1 MRTVVSQRISA
12 PLSASL
18 PPAPPPSAP
27 SLPQVSA
34 LPPLLRQPAFV
45 RFWLARTLSTA
56 AFQIVAVVVGWQIFT
71 LTGSTLQLGL
81 IGLAQFIPM
90 LLLTIPAGHVAD
102 RYDRRTVVRSCQAVE
117 ALAAVALAL
126 GSWQG
131 WLGAHGIFA
140 AVAVIG
146 AARTFESP
154 TVSALLPGVVPAEA
168 LPSAFALSASAI
180 QTATIIGPALGG
192 ALYIAG
198 PPLAYA
204 VIAGVFALASLLVGG
219 LRLERAPP
227 RREPP
232 SLASLLSGFTYI
244 RDHAIVLGA
253 ISLDLFAVLL
263 GGATALLPVY
273 ARDILHTTPVGLGV
287 LRAAPAVGALLTS
300 VALARHPLTR
310 RAGAKMFLAVGL
322 FGLATVAFG
331 LSTSFPLSLLAL
343 AVLGAADVLSM
354 VVRSSLVQLQT
365 PDAMR
370 GRVSAV
376 NSMFVG
382 TSNQLGE
389 FESGL
394 TASLFGTVPAVVLG
408 GLGTVAVAL
417 LWSRL
422 FPALRKVDDLAKAHA
437 AG

>member
-1 MRTVVSQRISA
+1 MLDPVA
-12 PLSASL
+12 PS
-18 PPAPPPSAP
+18 PAP
-27 SLPQVSA
+27 
-34 LPPLLRQPAFV
+34 PPLLRQPAFL

-56 AFQIVAVVVGWQIFT
+56 AFQITAVVVGWQIFA
-71 LTGSTLQLGL
+71 LTGSTLELGL
-81 IGLAQFIPM
+81 IGLMQFLPM

-102 RYDRRTVVRSCQAVE
+102 RYDRRTIVRLCQAVE
-117 ALAAVALAL
+117 ALAAAALAL
-126 GSWQG
+126 GSLGG
-131 WLGAHGIFA
+131 WLGPHGIFA
-140 AVAVIG
+140 AVALIG

-154 TVSALLPGVVPAEA
+154 TVSALLPGVVPPES
-168 LPSAFALSASAI
+168 LSSAFALSASAI
-180 QTATIIGPALGG
+180 QTATIIGPAIGG

-198 PPLAYA
+198 QAWAYGAIA
-204 VIAGVFALASLLVGG
+204 VVFALASLLVGG
-219 LRLERAPP
+219 IRLARTPP
-227 RREPP
+227 KREPAT
-232 SLASLLSGFTYI
+232 LASILSGFTYI
-244 RDHAIVLGA
+244 RDHSIVLGA

-300 VALARHPLTR
+300 VVLARHPLTS
-310 RAGAKMFLAVGL
+310 RAGVKMFLAVGL
-322 FGLATVAFG
+322 FGLATVVFG

-343 AVLGAADVLSM
+343 AVLGASDVLSM

-376 NSMFVG
+376 NSLFVG

-389 FESGL
+389 FESGV
-394 TASLFGTVPAVVLG
+394 TATLFGTVPAVVLG
-408 GLGTVAVAL
+408 GAGTIVVAL

-422 FPALRKVDDLAKAHA
+422 FPALRDVDDLAKAHA
-437 AG
+437 TR

>member
-1 MRTVVSQRISA
+1 MLDT
-12 PLSASL
+12 
-18 PPAPPPSAP
+18 APPPHI
-27 SLPQVSA
+27 
-34 LPPLLRQPAFV
+34 PPLLRQPAFL
-45 RFWLARTLSTA
+45 RFWLARTLSTG
-56 AFQIVAVVVGWQIFT
+56 AFQITAVVVGWQIFT

-81 IGLAQFIPM
+81 IGLMQFIPM
-90 LLLTIPAGHVAD
+90 VLLTITAGHVAD
-102 RYDRRTVVRSCQAVE
+102 RYDRRTVVRVCQAVE
-117 ALAAVALAL
+117 ALAAAALAL
-126 GSWQG
+126 GSAEG

-146 AARTFESP
+146 AARTFEAP
-154 TVSALLPGVVPAEA
+154 TVAALLPGVVPAEA
-168 LPSAFALSASAI
+168 LPSAFALSAAAI
-180 QTATIIGPALGG
+180 QTATILGPAIGG

-198 PPLAYA
+198 PPLAYGA
-204 VIAGVFALASLLVGG
+204 IAIVFAGASLLIGG
-219 LRLERAPP
+219 VRLDRAPP
-227 RREPP
+227 RREPA
-232 SLASLLSGFTYI
+232 SLGSLLSGFTYI
-244 RDHAIVLGA
+244 RDHSIVLGA

-300 VALARHPLTR
+300 FVLARRPLAR

-322 FGLATVAFG
+322 FGLATIVFG
-331 LSTSFPLSLLAL
+331 LSASFPLSLVAL

-408 GLGTVAVAL
+408 GVGTVAVAI

-422 FPALRKVDDLAKAHA
+422 FPGLRDVDDLAKAHVP
-437 AG
+437 G

>member
-1 MRTVVSQRISA
+1 MPDAVPSPKI
-12 PLSASL
+12 
-18 PPAPPPSAP
+18 PPPKI
-27 SLPQVSA
+27 
-34 LPPLLRQPAFV
+34 PPPLRQPAFL

-56 AFQIVAVVVGWQIFT
+56 GFQIIAVVVGWQIFA
-71 LTGSTLQLGL
+71 LTGSTLELGL
-81 IGLAQFIPM
+81 IGLMQFLPM
-90 LLLTIPAGHVAD
+90 LVLTIPAGHVAD
-102 RYDRRTVVRSCQAVE
+102 RYDRRRIVRVCQAVE
-117 ALAAVALAL
+117 ALAAAALAL
-126 GSWQG
+126 GSAEG
-131 WLGAHGIFA
+131 SLGAHVIFA

-154 TVSALLPGVVPAEA
+154 TVSALLPGVVPAES
-168 LPSAFALSASAI
+168 LPSALALSASSV
-180 QTATIIGPALGG
+180 QTATILGPAVGG

-198 PPLAYA
+198 PALAYA
-204 VIAGVFALASLLVGG
+204 AVAAVFALASLLIGG
-219 LRLERAPP
+219 IRLERAPP
-227 RREPP
+227 PREPP

-244 RDHAIVLGA
+244 RDHSIVLGA

-273 ARDILHTTPVGLGV
+273 AQDILHTTPVGLGV
-287 LRAAPAVGALLTS
+287 LRTAPAVGALLTS
-300 VALARHPLTR
+300 VVLVRHPLAH
-310 RAGAKMFLAVGL
+310 RAGVKMFLAVGL

-343 AVLGAADVLSM
+343 AVLGASDVLSM

-365 PDAMR
+365 PDGMR

-394 TASLFGTVPAVVLG
+394 TAWLFGTVPAVVLG

-422 FPALRKVDDLAKAHA
+422 FPALRDVDDLAKAH
-437 AG
+437 GPG

>member
-1 MRTVVSQRISA
+1 M
-12 PLSASL
+12 SAS
-18 PPAPPPSAP
+18 PPH
-27 SLPQVSA
+27 LPQHLPQH
-34 LPPLLRQPAFV
+34 LPPLLRQPAFL

-81 IGLAQFIPM
+81 IGLMQFIPM
-90 LLLTIPAGHVAD
+90 LVLTIPAGHVAD
-102 RYDRRTVVRSCQAVE
+102 QYDRRTIVRVCQAVQ
-117 ALAAVALAL
+117 ALAAAALAL
-126 GSWQG
+126 GSLQG

-154 TVSALLPGVVPAEA
+154 TVSALLPGVVPAA
-168 LPSAFALSASAI
+168 SLPSAFALSASAI
-180 QTATIIGPALGG
+180 QTATILGPALGG

-198 PPLAYA
+198 PTLAYGA
-204 VIAGVFALASLLVGG
+204 IALVFALASLLVGG
-219 LRLERAPP
+219 IRLERAPP
-227 RREPP
+227 AREPP

-244 RDHAIVLGA
+244 RDHQIVLGA

-300 VALARHPLTR
+300 VVLARRPLKH

-322 FGLATVAFG
+322 FGLATVVFG
-331 LSTSFPLSLLAL
+331 LSTSFPLSLVAL

-394 TASLFGTVPAVVLG
+394 TASLFGTVPAVVAG
-408 GLGTVAVAL
+408 GLGTILVAV

-422 FPALRKVDDLAKAHA
+422 FPALRAVDDLAKAQA
-437 AG
+437 PG

>member
-1 MRTVVSQRISA
+1 MLDPV
-12 PLSASL
+12 
-18 PPAPPPSAP
+18 PPPHI
-27 SLPQVSA
+27 
-34 LPPLLRQPAFV
+34 PPLLRQPAFL

-56 AFQIVAVVVGWQIFT
+56 AFQITAVVVGWQIFT
-71 LTGSTLQLGL
+71 LTGSTLELGL
-81 IGLAQFIPM
+81 IGLMQFLPM
-90 LLLTIPAGHVAD
+90 LFLTLPAGHVAD
-102 RYDRRTVVRSCQAVE
+102 QYDRRAIVRICQAVE
-117 ALAAVALAL
+117 ALAAAALAL
-126 GSWQG
+126 GSLQG

-154 TVSALLPGVVPAEA
+154 TVSALLPGVVPQESLTA
-168 LPSAFALSASAI
+168 AFALSASAI
-180 QTATIIGPALGG
+180 QTASIIGPAIGG

-198 PPLAYA
+198 PAWAYA
-204 VIAGVFALASLLVGG
+204 AIACIFALASLLVGG
-219 LRLERAPP
+219 IKLERMPP
-227 RREPP
+227 KREPAT
-232 SLASLLSGFTYI
+232 LKSLLSGFTYI
-244 RDHAIVLGA
+244 RDHSIVLGA

-300 VALARHPLTR
+300 FVLARHPLTS
-310 RAGAKMFLAVGL
+310 RAGVKMFLAVGL
-322 FGLATVAFG
+322 FGLATIVFG
-331 LSTSFPLSLLAL
+331 LSTSFPLSLVAL
-343 AVLGAADVLSM
+343 AVLGASDVLSM

-389 FESGL
+389 FESGV
-394 TASLFGTVPAVVLG
+394 TATLFGTVPAVVLG
-408 GLGTVAVAL
+408 GVGTVVVAL

-422 FPALRKVDDLAKAHA
+422 FPALRDVDDLAKAHA
-437 AG
+437 PV

>member
-1 MRTVVSQRISA
+1 M
-12 PLSASL
+12 
-18 PPAPPPSAP
+18 PAPVTPAAIPPP
-27 SLPQVSA
+27 
-34 LPPLLRQPAFV
+34 LRQPAFL

-56 AFQIVAVVVGWQIFT
+56 GFQIIAVVVGWQIFA
-71 LTGSTLQLGL
+71 LTGSTLELGL
-81 IGLAQFIPM
+81 IGLMQFLPM
-90 LLLTIPAGHVAD
+90 LVLTIPAGHVAD
-102 RYDRRTVVRSCQAVE
+102 RYDRRTVVRVCQAVE
-117 ALAAVALAL
+117 ALAAAALAL
-126 GSWQG
+126 GSAEG
-131 WLGAHGIFA
+131 WLGAHVIFA

-154 TVSALLPGVVPAEA
+154 TVSALLPGVVPAES
-168 LPSAFALSASAI
+168 LPSALALSASSV
-180 QTATIIGPALGG
+180 QTATILGPAVGG

-198 PPLAYA
+198 PALAYA
-204 VIAGVFALASLLVGG
+204 AVAAVFALASLLIGG
-219 LRLERAPP
+219 VRLERAPP
-227 RREPP
+227 PREPP

-244 RDHAIVLGA
+244 RDHSIVLGA

-273 ARDILHTTPVGLGV
+273 AQDILHTTPVGLGV

-300 VALARHPLTR
+300 FVLVRHPLAH
-310 RAGAKMFLAVGL
+310 RAGVKMFLAVGL
-322 FGLATVAFG
+322 FGFATVAFG
-331 LSTSFPLSLLAL
+331 LSRSFPLSLLAL
-343 AVLGAADVLSM
+343 AVLGASDVLSM

-365 PDAMR
+365 PDGMR

-394 TASLFGTVPAVVLG
+394 TAWLFGTVPAVVLG

-422 FPALRKVDDLAKAHA
+422 FPALREVDDLAKAH
-437 AG
+437 GPG

>member
-1 MRTVVSQRISA
+1 MPDAV
-12 PLSASL
+12 
-18 PPAPPPSAP
+18 PPPKI
-27 SLPQVSA
+27 
-34 LPPLLRQPAFV
+34 PPPKIPPPLRQPAFL

-56 AFQIVAVVVGWQIFT
+56 GFQIIAVVVGWQIFA
-71 LTGSTLQLGL
+71 LTGSTLELGL
-81 IGLAQFIPM
+81 IGLMQFLPM
-90 LLLTIPAGHVAD
+90 LVLTIPAGHVAD
-102 RYDRRTVVRSCQAVE
+102 RYDRRRIVRVCQAVE
-117 ALAAVALAL
+117 ALAAAALAL
-126 GSWQG
+126 GSAEG
-131 WLGAHGIFA
+131 WLGAHVIFA

-154 TVSALLPGVVPAEA
+154 TVSALLPGVVPAES
-168 LPSAFALSASAI
+168 LPSALALSASSV
-180 QTATIIGPALGG
+180 QTATILGPAVGG

-198 PPLAYA
+198 PALAYA
-204 VIAGVFALASLLVGG
+204 AVAAVFALASLLIGG
-219 LRLERAPP
+219 IRLERAPP
-227 RREPP
+227 PREPP

-244 RDHAIVLGA
+244 RDHSIVLGA

-273 ARDILHTTPVGLGV
+273 AQDILHTTPVGLGV

-300 VALARHPLTR
+300 VVLVRHPLAH
-310 RAGAKMFLAVGL
+310 RAGVKMFLAVGL

-343 AVLGAADVLSM
+343 AVLGASDVLSM

-365 PDAMR
+365 PDGMR

-394 TASLFGTVPAVVLG
+394 TAWLFGTVPAVVLG

-422 FPALRKVDDLAKAHA
+422 FPALRDVDDLAKAH
-437 AG
+437 GPG

>member
-1 MRTVVSQRISA
+1 M
-12 PLSASL
+12 
-18 PPAPPPSAP
+18 PAPVTPAAIPPP
-27 SLPQVSA
+27 
-34 LPPLLRQPAFV
+34 LRQPAFL

-56 AFQIVAVVVGWQIFT
+56 GFQIIAVVVGWQIFA
-71 LTGSTLQLGL
+71 LTGSTLELGL
-81 IGLAQFIPM
+81 IGLMQFLPM
-90 LLLTIPAGHVAD
+90 LVLTIPAGHVAD
-102 RYDRRTVVRSCQAVE
+102 QYDRRTIVRVCQTVE
-117 ALAAVALAL
+117 AMAAAALAL
-126 GSWQG
+126 GSAEG
-131 WLGAHGIFA
+131 WLGAHVIFA

-154 TVSALLPGVVPAEA
+154 TVSALLPGVVPAES
-168 LPSAFALSASAI
+168 LPSALALSASSV
-180 QTATIIGPALGG
+180 QTATILGPAVGG

-198 PPLAYA
+198 PALAYA
-204 VIAGVFALASLLVGG
+204 AVAAVFALASLLIGG
-219 LRLERAPP
+219 VRLERAPP
-227 RREPP
+227 PREPP

-244 RDHAIVLGA
+244 RDHSIVLGA

-273 ARDILHTTPVGLGV
+273 AQDILHTTPVGLGV

-300 VALARHPLTR
+300 FVLVRHPLAH
-310 RAGAKMFLAVGL
+310 RAGVKMFLAVGL
-322 FGLATVAFG
+322 FGFATVAFG
-331 LSTSFPLSLLAL
+331 LSRSFPLSLLAL
-343 AVLGAADVLSM
+343 AVLGASDVLSM

-365 PDAMR
+365 PDGMR

-394 TASLFGTVPAVVLG
+394 TAWLFGTVPAVVLG

-422 FPALRKVDDLAKAHA
+422 FPALREVDDLAKAH
-437 AG
+437 GPG